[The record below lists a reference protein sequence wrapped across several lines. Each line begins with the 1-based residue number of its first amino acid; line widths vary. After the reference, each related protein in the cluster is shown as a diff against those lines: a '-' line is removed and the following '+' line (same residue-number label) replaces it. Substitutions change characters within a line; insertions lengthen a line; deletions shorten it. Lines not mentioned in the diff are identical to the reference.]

1 MTAPLISIRELEFAY
16 DGDRRRVLDGLS
28 LDLEAGTIT
37 AILGP
42 NGAGKTTLILL
53 LLGILKPV
61 SGEIQLDGTRL
72 QDIPRREISRKIAF
86 VPQVEHTAFDFSV
99 EEYVLMGRAPHL
111 GMLKMPT
118 TADQQ
123 KTIDQLEALDLL
135 ELRDRS
141 ILELSGGER
150 QMSLIARALAQEPE
164 LLLLD
169 EPTAHLDLS
178 NKSRIL
184 STLSDLAGSG
194 VSVVFTTHDP
204 DAAAASAEQ
213 LVMMRD
219 GQVLASGPIESV
231 LKAELLTATYGV
243 PVRVAQV
250 DGQPVVVLEKRR

>member
-1 MTAPLISIRELEFAY
+1 MTPPLISIRELEFAY
-16 DGDRRRVLDGLS
+16 DGDHQRVLDNLS
-28 LDLEAGTIT
+28 LDLQAGTIT

-53 LLGILKPV
+53 LLGLLEPL
-61 SGEIQLDGTRL
+61 SGEIRL
-72 QDIPRREISRKIAF
+72 NGIRIQDVPRREFSRKIAF

-111 GMLKMPT
+111 GMLQMPT

-123 KTIDQLEALDLL
+123 KTADQLKMLDLL
-135 ELRDRS
+135 ELRHRS

-150 QMSLIARALAQEPE
+150 QMSLIARALAQQPE

-194 VSVVFTTHDP
+194 VTVVFTTHDP
-204 DAAAASAEQ
+204 DAAATTAEQ
-213 LVMMRD
+213 LVMMRE
-219 GQVLASGPIESV
+219 GQVLASGSIESV

-243 PVRVAQV
+243 PVRVADV